1 MLLKDYISNINKK
14 FGNVFFSGISFDS
27 SKVKKNDI
35 FFAIKGNRIDG
46 NNFIPIAI
54 QRGSKIIVSEKK
66 INEYEKTKSDLENE
80 MLGNQFYDI
89 KNALRIKDANTDL
102 KKIIQ
107 LLKQEETVWEK
118 IIEEIE
124 NFDK

>member
-1 MLLKDYISNINKK
+1 MRINTYKNPNSMSSLSDLKKRL
-14 FGNVFFSGISFDS
+14 SF
-27 SKVKKNDI
+27 
-35 FFAIKGNRIDG
+35 
-46 NNFIPIAI
+46 
-54 QRGSKIIVSEKK
+54 SEKK
-66 INEYEKTKSDLENE
+66 MNEYEKKKSDLEKE
-80 MLGNQFYDI
+80 MFGDQFYDV
-89 KNALRIKDANTDL
+89 KNTSRIKDANTDL